1 MGATKVQRMKKTKK
15 EQELANFQM
24 LRLLL
29 MMELY
34 VIVWFLRRIETL
46 ISVNTTIIHTVTDCS
61 DLKQIEQ
68 IISVLEVVRKDTYNV
83 IGSISFWGVSWMKA
97 VPIMNQKGF
106 TSSRYYISDKQLP
119 SKIFEW
125 TVNDTAKNIIAQQ
138 EAAKKAV
145 IVKIYQAFP
154 ILASANLTP
163 EQKSIN
169 QANIAVRKE
178 WCKALTDGNFF
189 KIPRLHRWVRQEYKR
204 GHCHQNRQ
212 IVYQGQAYKCKR
224 INRYTVQLSIQSAT
238 PRVPIILTVRTNR
251 IITGQIRVIRSEAGN
266 LEIHNLETLMNLDY
280 FKLLNRESEIGVDRG
295 YTEVLATS
303 TGMMLGDGFGKQLTR
318 KTDRITSIGQHK
330 NKLWSLAHV
339 KFKDKNPLKAKRII
353 ENNLNYKT
361 ELKRRNRD
369 DSYVETIVNTSVK
382 IATQLTDH
390 LIYEDLTALIQD
402 RRKYM
407 SRRAKN
413 RLHHWQKGTVVERLQ
428 VWADRNHTHLT
439 SVNCAYSSQ
448 VDAATGTLLGSRNG
462 DRFIRYT
469 GVELQADQNA
479 AEVIRLRAHDREIT
493 RYMKFNDVQYVL
505 LCRTK
510 AFLKTLGLSLED
522 AVSRGWLSCKHTYH
536 KRYKELLLG

>member
-1 MGATKVQRMKKTKK
+1 MQPTVQRMKKTKK

-29 MMELY
+29 IMELF
-34 VIVWFLRRIETL
+34 VLVWFLKKLETL
-46 ISVNTTIIHTVTDCS
+46 ISVNITIIHTVTDCS
-61 DLKQIEQ
+61 DLQQIEQ
-68 IISVLEVVRKDTYNV
+68 VISVLEVVRKDTYNV

-97 VPIMNQKGF
+97 VSIMSEKGF
-106 TSSRYYISDKQLP
+106 TASRYYIGDKQLP

-125 TVNDTAKNIIAQQ
+125 TVNDTAKNITAQQ
-138 EAAKKAV
+138 EAAKNAV
-145 IVKIYQAFP
+145 ITKIICAFP
-154 ILASANLTP
+154 ISEFSNLTT
-163 EQKSIN
+163 EQKN
-169 QANIAVRKE
+169 QNLQNLAVRKE
-178 WCKALTDGNFF
+178 WCKALTDGTFF

-204 GHCHQNRQ
+204 GHCRQNRQ

-251 IITGQIRVIRSEAGN
+251 IITGQIRVIRNSAGN

-280 FKLLNRESEIGVDRG
+280 FKLLNRESSIGVDRG
-295 YTEVLATS
+295 YTEVFATN
-303 TGMMLGDGFGKQLTR
+303 TGMMLGNSFGKQLTR
-318 KTDRITSIGQHK
+318 KTDRITLIGQRK
-330 NKLWSLAHV
+330 NKLWSLANV
-339 KFKDKNPLKAKRII
+339 KFKEKNPLKALRILK
-353 ENNLNYKT
+353 NNLKSKT

-369 DSYVETIVNTSVK
+369 DAYVETIVNQSVK
-382 IATQLTDH
+382 IATQLADN
-390 LIYEDLTALIQD
+390 LIYEDLTAPIPD
-402 RRKYM
+402 RRKHV

-413 RLHHWQKGTVVERLQ
+413 RLHHWQKGTVVERLK
-428 VWADRNHTHLT
+428 VWAIRNHTHLT
-439 SVNCAYSSQ
+439 CVNCAYSSQ

-510 AFLKTLGLSLED
+510 AFLKTLGLSLDD
-522 AVSRGWLSCKHTYH
+522 AISRGWLDIKHTHH
-536 KRYKELLLG
+536 KKYKELLEGC

>member
-1 MGATKVQRMKKTKK
+1 MKKTKK
-15 EQELANFQM
+15 EQELANFQSK
-24 LRLLL
+24 RLLL
-29 MMELY
+29 
-34 VIVWFLRRIETL
+34 VIHKYIEVWFLLKLETL
-46 ISVNTTIIHTVTDCS
+46 IWVNTTIIHRVTDCS
-61 DLKQIEQ
+61 DLDQIEQ

-83 IGSISFWGVSWMKA
+83 IGSISFWGLSWMKA
-97 VPIMNQKGF
+97 VPIMSEKGF
-106 TSSRYYISDKQLP
+106 TASIYSIGDRPLP

-145 IVKIYQAFP
+145 IAKIYQGFP
-154 ILASANLTP
+154 ISESPNLTD

-169 QANIAVRKE
+169 KQNLAVRKE
-178 WCKALTDGNFF
+178 WCKALTDGSFL
-189 KIPRLHRWVRQEYKR
+189 KIPRLHRWVRLEYKR
-204 GHCHQNRQ
+204 GHCRQNRQ

-251 IITGQIRVIRSEAGN
+251 IITGQIRVICSGAGN
-266 LEIHNLETLMNLDY
+266 LEIHNLETLMNLGY
-280 FKLLNRESEIGVDRG
+280 FKLLNRDSEIGVDRG
-295 YTEVLATS
+295 YTEVFATS

-318 KTDRITSIGQHK
+318 KTDRITLIGQRK
-330 NKLWSLAHV
+330 NKLWSLANV
-339 KFKDKNPLKAKRII
+339 KFKNKNRIKASRIL
-353 ENNLNYKT
+353 ENNLRNKT

-369 DSYVETIVNTSVK
+369 DAYVETIVNQSVK
-382 IATQLTDH
+382 IATFLTDH
-390 LIYEDLTALIQD
+390 LIYEDLTDNIPD
-402 RRKYM
+402 RRKQI

-428 VWADRNHTHLT
+428 VWANRNHTHLT

-448 VDAATGTLLGSRNG
+448 VDAVTGTLLGSRNG

-493 RYMKFNDVQYVL
+493 RYMKFNEVQYVL

-510 AFLKTLGLSLED
+510 AFLKTLGLSLQD
-522 AVSRGWLSCKHTYH
+522 AVSRRWLDSKHTHH